1 MSNQQQQFVAVYLI
15 TGFLESGKTTLI
27 NSMLQDEDF
36 SRGQRTLIIC
46 CEEGMEEYDEYVLAH
61 TDTTVV
67 TFDSADEITTERF
80 KALDKQY
87 QPQRVI
93 IEYNSVWTIERLGKC
108 IMPARWEMVQI
119 MTTVDATTFDNY
131 FTTMRQIMS
140 DPMKVSD
147 LVLFNRCDPAA
158 NKSPWRRQV
167 KAINPGLNVLFENTD
182 GTSEDGVADE
192 DLPYDMKA
200 SIIDIPDEYL
210 PIFYLDSMDHP
221 DRYDRRTVR
230 FVGQCFDDKQFPRGF
245 CLFGRLAM
253 TCCAD
258 DIAPIGWITQGTMRP
273 GAKGFVRLTAS
284 CKRVTQGD
292 EAMLMLTEVRTEP
305 APAPKE
311 KYLSFN

>member
-1 MSNQQQQFVAVYLI
+1 MSNQQEFVAVYLI

-27 NSMLQDEDF
+27 NSMLQDEQF
-36 SRGQRTLIIC
+36 SRGQHTLIIC

-67 TFDSADEITTERF
+67 TLDSAEEITTERF
-80 KALDKQY
+80 KALDKQHK
-87 QPQRVI
+87 PQRVI

-131 FTTMRQIMS
+131 FANMRQIMS

-147 LVLFNRCDPAA
+147 LVLFNRCDPATV
-158 NKSPWRRQV
+158 KSPWRRQV
-167 KAINPGLNVLFENTD
+167 KAIAPRVNVLFENSD
-182 GTSEDGVADE
+182 GTNEDGVADE
-192 DLPYDMKA
+192 DLPYDMKSA
-200 SIIDIPDEYL
+200 VIEIDDECL

-221 DRYDRRTVR
+221 ERYDRKTVR
-230 FVGQCFDDKQFPRGF
+230 FVGQCFQDKQLPKGY
-245 CLFGRLAM
+245 CMFGRLAM

-258 DIAPIGWITQGTMRP
+258 DIAPIGWITQGTMKP
-273 GAKGFVRLTAS
+273 GSKGYIKLTAS
-284 CKRVTQGD
+284 CRRVTSGG

-305 APAPKE
+305 APTPKE
-311 KYLSFN
+311 KYLTFG